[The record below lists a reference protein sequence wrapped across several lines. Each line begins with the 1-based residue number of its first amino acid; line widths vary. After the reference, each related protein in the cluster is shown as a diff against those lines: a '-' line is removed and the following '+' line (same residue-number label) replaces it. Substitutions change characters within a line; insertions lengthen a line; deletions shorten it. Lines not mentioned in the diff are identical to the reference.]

1 MGKTTR
7 FPCGNFLVVDGRTLC
22 ILVFIVWLLIS
33 RDLFLC
39 TFVLAFKNLYCAP
52 SSRHTRTHFIFLHKH
67 SCTYTQR
74 TFSVSTLCIFMQ
86 MLELTFIWSRCVC
99 SHQRDFY
106 LPTASCCRY
115 AAFIP
120 THFVFFLTFFPVD
133 WFIFSLQLCVVPC
146 KNEAED
152 NNSHICMQIFCCPT
166 SVTQW

>member
-1 MGKTTR
+1 MRKFSCRRWSDAVYFG
-7 FPCGNFLVVDGRTLC
+7 FYCLALNLAGPVSV
-22 ILVFIVWLLIS
+22 
-33 RDLFLC
+33 C

-120 THFVFFLTFFPVD
+120 THFVFFSHSFQSIDLYFHCNYAWCLVKMKQKTTIRIYADFLLPHVR
-133 WFIFSLQLCVVPC
+133 
-146 KNEAED
+146 
-152 NNSHICMQIFCCPT
+152 NSMVINMRN
-166 SVTQW
+166 VEL